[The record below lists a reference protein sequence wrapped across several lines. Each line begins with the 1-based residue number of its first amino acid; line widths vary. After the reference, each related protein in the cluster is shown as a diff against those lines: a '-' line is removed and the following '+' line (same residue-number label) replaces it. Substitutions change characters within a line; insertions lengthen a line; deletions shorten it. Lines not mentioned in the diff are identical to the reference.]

1 MLICHILAC
10 NHVNVLFQASNNYSF
25 LKTTIPVSRYLLYM
39 YSICISISC
48 FNGFHL
54 IATNSFKNY
63 GKYCWLFH
71 SNEVINRLFEIC
83 YCYNKVV
90 VGPCV
95 VEFRIWSSCAWNF
108 KFVLCCMLIQCCDYL
123 HNFSPN
129 FTPCCPIT
137 ITYWYLFFIIVFLPP
152 FVWWTGFATGFSSC

>member
-1 MLICHILAC
+1 LYIQQIPDHNKLSACLFVTYWHTIRWVSNFRHPTITAIC
-10 NHVNVLFQASNNYSF
+10 
-25 LKTTIPVSRYLLYM
+25 KWIPVSRYLLYSAPYAYQLHNVLM
-39 YSICISISC
+39 TSI
-48 FNGFHL
+48 L
-54 IATNSFKNY
+54 LLPTVLKPY

-71 SNEVINRLFEIC
+71 SKEVINRLFKSEIC

-123 HNFSPN
+123 HNFSPYSTVLMLSN
-129 FTPCCPIT
+129 FYYI
-137 ITYWYLFFIIVFLPP
+137 LVFV
-152 FVWWTGFATGFSSC
+152 F